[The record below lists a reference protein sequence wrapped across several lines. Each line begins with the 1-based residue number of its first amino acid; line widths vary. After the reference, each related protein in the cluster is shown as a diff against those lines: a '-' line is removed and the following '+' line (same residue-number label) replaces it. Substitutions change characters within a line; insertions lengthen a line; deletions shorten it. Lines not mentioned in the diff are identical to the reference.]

1 MNVKPVEFNMITS
14 CTPQNTHSHIQVLE
28 VKDQYNDDEELIL
41 KLKKNIGEN
50 FLKKF
55 TDRFETRIEHSMK
68 KIVGGSK
75 RLHTVELGDIPI
87 KIYKCQ
93 LNMLYSIRI
102 PNTENNFKIESIV
115 SLIQC
120 KKLIE
125 CLLFINTSVLVHLYP
140 EDRNYQEEFYSHDQL
155 INWLYKEIFDPGNN
169 RLPLIG
175 TLEEIKGRHFG
186 ECQKILI
193 SFLSR
198 QMGPHSELK
207 AALKIINFYYLEFQD
222 QIVHSLKNI
231 DNDLNAFLRKLLEN
245 GIKSHLLISE
255 NLENLDVNILKW
267 EGLESLV
274 MMPFEKLSKKL
285 KLRKIKCDCKLLFNQ
300 EEQNILERY
309 DHLVLPNVKKP
320 GITKKKLNDLPFL
333 VYYAR
338 KYTGTVILKRFIWT
352 IKNQEDVHHRRA
364 VKSRIQLILLIL
376 KACHLQLTKYIATR
390 VELEEIHEKFD
401 KKSIFNW
408 INELLMGKDDVR
420 IPLFGEFVL
429 TKGSDLYDDHTI
441 PSNFSPAQ
449 IELVKYLSIS
459 DY

>member
-1 MNVKPVEFNMITS
+1 
-14 CTPQNTHSHIQVLE
+14 
-28 VKDQYNDDEELIL
+28 
-41 KLKKNIGEN
+41 
-50 FLKKF
+50 
-55 TDRFETRIEHSMK
+55 
-68 KIVGGSK
+68 
-75 RLHTVELGDIPI
+75 
-87 KIYKCQ
+87 
-93 LNMLYSIRI
+93 
-102 PNTENNFKIESIV
+102 
-115 SLIQC
+115 
-120 KKLIE
+120 
-125 CLLFINTSVLVHLYP
+125 
-140 EDRNYQEEFYSHDQL
+140 
-155 INWLYKEIFDPGNN
+155 
-169 RLPLIG
+169 
-175 TLEEIKGRHFG
+175 
-186 ECQKILI
+186 
-193 SFLSR
+193 
-198 QMGPHSELK
+198 
-207 AALKIINFYYLEFQD
+207 
-222 QIVHSLKNI
+222 
-231 DNDLNAFLRKLLEN
+231 
-245 GIKSHLLISE
+245 
-255 NLENLDVNILKW
+255 
-267 EGLESLV
+267 

-408 INELLMGKDDVR
+408 INELLMGKGDVR

-429 TKGSDLYDDHTI
+429 PKGSNLYDDHI
-441 PSNFSPAQ
+441 VPSNFSPAQ

-459 DY
+459 DYSQRVFYLSLSLIFCWYKNQNNHMFMHIFPDENTYWEEMSGRLEKLIPDGAQTLTKTILDDLLS